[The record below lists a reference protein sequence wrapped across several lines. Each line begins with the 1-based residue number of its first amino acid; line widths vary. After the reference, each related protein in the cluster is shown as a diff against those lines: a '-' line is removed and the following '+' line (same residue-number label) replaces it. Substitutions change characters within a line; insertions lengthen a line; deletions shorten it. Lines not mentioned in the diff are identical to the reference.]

1 MNIYNNNIYYITFTG
16 SLSLAVSAIRSH
28 RFDFKLPEPEAMHQ
42 NVSKVVSPVTV
53 PTDLCIELELCSQF
67 KAERGFTCAGTTMT
81 IGQLPRPERLQ
92 STHSPLDGHITARP
106 VSAPDC

>member
-1 MNIYNNNIYYITFTG
+1 MNIYNNNINIYYITFTG

-53 PTDLCIELELCSQF
+53 PTD
-67 KAERGFTCAGTTMT
+67 
-81 IGQLPRPERLQ
+81 
-92 STHSPLDGHITARP
+92 
-106 VSAPDC
+106 